1 MTNPELKRNLLGALR
16 APAILINADPDLRRR
31 RPCVEKRKNA
41 STAAGRVRRTV
52 EGAAGMKMNA
62 RGGARDDEDDA
73 LDGGETATRPLLPV
87 SGVVRGDRD
96 DEAQRPPHTDD
107 AATLARG
114 RARRNR
120 ALLTLFACVDLV
132 ANLAVSAPFPFLPRL
147 LEDSGCSAVQRG
159 LVFAALPLGVLVTS
173 PLVPRVLW
181 RVGPLPIL
189 TGSLATLAACLLWS
203 LTAGPY
209 DACAVDGGA
218 SDALPPCDPAAT
230 RRMTSVWALSRLVM
244 GIGEAFVNVTCL
256 CLITRHMPENM
267 SRANGVLESAIGV
280 GYMAGPAVGGWLYE
294 VGTSPTLPTAATAAT
309 VATLIPFVAFV
320 VHREDAGEVKD
331 PRRVDDGDDEH
342 SDGDADRG
350 GRREVDARR
359 VVARPLFLA
368 PLSVLFALSVS
379 FGVFP
384 SILLP
389 HWERSVGMDEGEVG
403 SAYAG
408 VSALYAVFSL
418 VVGRIAENGPPGT
431 LAGLAVGGSM
441 ACAFGHMCFAPA
453 WPLAVGSF
461 DAWRGRGW
469 RGWTLRVLVGGT
481 AYGVG
486 SAFAFVPLLPL
497 MQASA
502 SDLGPEYAEYIAGL
516 FNGCYYLGELV
527 GQLLGAQAVKVMG
540 FDAFSTATA
549 GLMAGSCALF
559 LGVRAAVGVNHDPPL
574 LSMFRADWRRRRR
587 LSARRNAENAAA
599 AEFVALVG
607 EEEWEEEDERVEEEA
622 EESARGE
629 RGA

>member
-1 MTNPELKRNLLGALR
+1 MAT
-16 APAILINADPDLRRR
+16 
-31 RPCVEKRKNA
+31 
-41 STAAGRVRRTV
+41 
-52 EGAAGMKMNA
+52 NA
-62 RGGARDDEDDA
+62 RGDARDDEDDA
-73 LDGGETATRPLLPV
+73 LDGGETATRPLLPGAA
-87 SGVVRGDRD
+87 GVVRGERD
-96 DEAQRPPHTDD
+96 DEAQRPPHPDDALPPSVLPDDD

-120 ALLTLFACVDLV
+120 ALLALFACVDLV

-147 LEDSGCSAVQRG
+147 LEDSGCSAMQRG

-218 SDALPPCDPAAT
+218 FDALPPCDPAAT

-294 VGTSPTLPTAATAAT
+294 VGKSPALPTAAVAAT
-309 VATLIPFVAFV
+309 VAIQIPFVAFV

-331 PRRVDDGDDEH
+331 PRRVNDGGDGDSRDPEVLR
-342 SDGDADRG
+342 SGGSVPWRDAEGGG
-350 GRREVDARR
+350 GRRVDARR
-359 VVARPLFLA
+359 IVARPLFLA
-368 PLSVLFALSVS
+368 AFLVLFALSVS

-384 SILLP
+384 STLPP
-389 HWERSVGMDEGEVG
+389 HWERSLGMDEGQVG

-418 VVGRIAENGPPGT
+418 VVGPVAENGPPGT
-431 LAGLAVGGSM
+431 LAGLAVGGSL
-441 ACAFGHMCFAPA
+441 ACAFGHLCFAPA
-453 WPLAVGSF
+453 WPLTVGPNS
-461 DAWRGRGW
+461 AWRGRGW
-469 RGWTLRVLVGGT
+469 RGWTLRVLIGGA

-497 MQASA
+497 MQASVR
-502 SDLGPEYAEYIAGL
+502 DLGPEYAEYIAGL

-527 GQLLGAQAVKVMG
+527 GQLLGAQAVKEMG

-559 LGVRAAVGVNHDPPL
+559 LGVRAAVGVNQNPPL

-587 LSARRNAENAAA
+587 LSAQLNAEEAAAA
-599 AEFVALVG
+599 AELAALVAEG
-607 EEEWEEEDERVEEEA
+607 EREEEEEREREEREEEES
-622 EESARGE
+622 ESARGE
-629 RGA
+629 RRA